1 MQLRQC
7 CLHEYSKKDPYID
20 EHLDI
25 LHQLLTLRL
34 DYVENTE
41 LKQGVWIY

>member
-1 MQLRQC
+1 M
-7 CLHEYSKKDPYID
+7 LHEYSKKGPCLD

-25 LHQLLTLRL
+25 LHRLLTLRL
-34 DYVENTE
+34 DYVEIIE